1 MASASGPVDGLQKK
15 GEIADAEMEILARNA
30 EIVSGSCGITR
41 AMVVLYMHALSV
53 SYAVCTSSC
62 GA

>member
-30 EIVSGSCGITR
+30 EIVNGSCGITR
-41 AMVVLYMHALSV
+41 AMLVL
-53 SYAVCTSSC
+53 
-62 GA
+62 